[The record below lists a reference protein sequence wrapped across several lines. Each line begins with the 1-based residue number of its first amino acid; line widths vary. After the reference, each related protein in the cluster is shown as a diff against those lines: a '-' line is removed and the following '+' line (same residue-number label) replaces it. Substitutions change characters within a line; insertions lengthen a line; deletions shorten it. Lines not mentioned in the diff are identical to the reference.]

1 MAHLYVIKSPKRDA
15 LQQHLRQAQIASD
28 VHYPIPDY
36 KQPVFGEQ
44 FAGLSLANTEQLA
57 SLILTLPCYPEM
69 SDAEVG
75 NVIAAV
81 NGWAA

>member
-1 MAHLYVIKSPKRDA
+1 MIKSSKRNE
-15 LQQHLRQAQIASD
+15 LQQHLREAQIASD

-36 KQPVFGEQ
+36 KQPVFGQQ

-57 SLILTLPCYPEM
+57 SVILTLPCYPEM
-69 SDAEVG
+69 TDEEVS